1 MPVRSIQCA
10 TQAAVESFA
19 ACLRQEMRSRGVAVS
34 VVATGEFTPGNAWL
48 NETELRE
55 QVDYRT
61 NAISFISF
69 VKRVI
74 SELVYS

>member
-1 MPVRSIQCA
+1 MPVRGIQCA

-19 ACLRQEMRSRGVAVS
+19 ACLRQEMRLRGVTVS

-55 QVDYRT
+55 QVIKLLSSLR
-61 NAISFISF
+61 
-69 VKRVI
+69 
-74 SELVYS
+74 